1 MRERTV
7 SLMKKQ
13 AKHIT
18 AVISVLAAL
27 FILSVSAFAGLP
39 PLQVSQTKVGMYAGD
54 KYTVSATYSGKK
66 IKPKWTT
73 NNKAV
78 ATVSASGVITGVK
91 AGYADITASYNN
103 RKEVISVF
111 VFAPKQ
117 SISVTGKTVKVS
129 GGAMTMVVN
138 AKDSLITTLKT
149 KRAKTTSSVLNPGLV
164 KWASSNESVAA
175 VSANGVITA
184 KKVGKAVITAT
195 YKKLS
200 FKFMVTVNKTCSHVW
215 EEVYKTVHH
224 DAVTHKEIIP
234 GKTEKIWHDGKIIG
248 YVQECGCGQQFNS
261 MEELNQHQFQA
272 SLNGEDG
279 HASHWEVP
287 ITSEGYYETITTPDK
302 TITVVDKEAYDEKVL
317 TGYKCRKCGK
327 TRAK

>member
-1 MRERTV
+1 
-7 SLMKKQ
+7 MKKQ

-18 AVISVLAAL
+18 AVISVLAVL
-27 FILSVSAFAGLP
+27 FILSVSALAGLP
-39 PLQVSQTKVGMYAGD
+39 PLQVSQTKVSVYAGD
-54 KYTVSATYSGKK
+54 KCTVSATYSGKK

-138 AKDSLITTLKT
+138 AKDTLITTLKT
-149 KRAKTTSSVLNPGLV
+149 KRAKTTSSVLSPNLI
-164 KWASSNESVAA
+164 KWESSNESVAA

-200 FKFMVTVNKTCSHVW
+200 FKFTVTVNKTCSHVW
-215 EEVYKTVHH
+215 EEVYKTIHH
-224 DAVTHKEIIP
+224 NAITHK
-234 GKTEKIWHDGKIIG
+234 EKIWHDGEVTG
-248 YVQECGCGQQFNS
+248 YNFGCQCGAQFNDIDS
-261 MEELNQHQFQA
+261 LTQHQFEA
-272 SLNGEDG
+272 SLNGESG
-279 HASHWEVP
+279 HAAHYQIP
-287 ITSEGYYETITTPDK
+287 INSDGYYETITIIDK
-302 TITVVDKEAYDEKVL
+302 PAYDEKVL
-317 TGYKCRKCGK
+317 TGYKCTKCGK
-327 TRAK
+327 TRSK